1 MGVRSALYQSQPNRR
16 LLSRGHPDLASD
28 VDNDA
33 ALVAFVGRQTLLKRE
48 AEEERKRLE
57 ELMRRTDEEYASPM
71 FSSQRAELS
80 RLRNGE

>member
-1 MGVRSALYQSQPNRR
+1 MRAHRSYGKMNRGQMGVRSALYQSQRDRR

-33 ALVAFVGRQTLLKRE
+33 ALVAFLARQTLLKRE

-57 ELMRRTDEEYASPM
+57 EE
-71 FSSQRAELS
+71 
-80 RLRNGE
+80 GG